1 MGMNQSADEKRRLF
15 RNAAANWAGFVSQ
28 LAVAFFLSP
37 IIVRG
42 LGDRS
47 YGIWSQIES
56 VLAYLMLFD
65 LGIGA
70 AVVRYVARFEA
81 CKDQT
86 SLNRLFNTS
95 FALFLAAGL
104 AAGVLGALLAF
115 FGLGPLGV
123 PEDLLTEAR
132 WLLLV
137 LAGNLALGFPMGTYA
152 AVLDGLGRYPTKTG
166 IRVGLRLVNCVLVV
180 LVLRQQGG
188 VVGVAL
194 AATATNIAEH
204 ILVALFAHLY
214 LPALRLAPRFVDR
227 QTLRLIQGYSWDA
240 FVIMIANRICF
251 QTDAL
256 VIGAFLL
263 APQYITFFAI
273 GFRLVEYAK
282 NSLREV
288 LTVLTP
294 TISALDA
301 RGNQEGIR
309 NLFVDCSR
317 YALWLILPV
326 WFGLLFLGRPFL
338 CLWLDEE
345 HAANS
350 YPTLVILSLPLALAM
365 TQVVS
370 TRILYGIGRLRWL
383 AWAAVFQAVAN
394 LGLSVLLVKPWG
406 IEGVAWG
413 TTVPNAIY
421 FVAVLFYVCRIL
433 GLSVGAYTR
442 RALLTPLLVSI
453 PLAVGWAVSV
463 TWFPPASWAGFFA
476 TLVAGCAA
484 YLPAAAVA
492 ELGWEVLVRA
502 VCRAVAAPATR
513 SDVAV

>member
-1 MGMNQSADEKRRLF
+1 MAMNQPADEKQRLF

-65 LGIGA
+65 LGVGA
-70 AVVRYVARFEA
+70 AVVRYVAKFEA

-95 FALFLAAGL
+95 FALFLTAGL
-104 AAGVLGALLAF
+104 AVGGLGALLAF

-123 PEDLLTEAR
+123 PEDLLPEAR

-152 AVLDGLGRYPTKTG
+152 AVLDGLGCYPTKTF

-194 AATATNIAEH
+194 AATATNVVEH
-204 ILVALFAHLY
+204 ILVALFAHVY
-214 LPALRLAPRFVDR
+214 LPALRLSPRFVDR

-240 FVIMIANRICF
+240 FVIMIANRVCF

-256 VIGAFLL
+256 VIGAFL

-273 GFRLVEYAK
+273 GARLVEYAK

-294 TISALDA
+294 TISALEA

-317 YALWLILPV
+317 YALWLILPA

-338 CLWLDEE
+338 CLWLDED
-345 HAANS
+345 HAAHS

-383 AWAAVFQAVAN
+383 AWAAVFQAIVNFA
-394 LGLSVLLVKPWG
+394 LSVLLVRPWG

-421 FVAVLFYVCRIL
+421 FVAVLFYVCRVL
-433 GLSVGAYTR
+433 GLRVGAYTR
-442 RALLTPLLVSI
+442 RALLVPALVSI
-453 PLAVGWAVSV
+453 PLALGWAASV
-463 TWFPPASWAGFFA
+463 TWFPPASWAGFFV
-476 TLVAGCAA
+476 TLIVGCAP
-484 YLPAAAVA
+484 YLLAAAVA
-492 ELGWEVLVRA
+492 ELGWDVLVRA
-502 VCRAVAAPATR
+502 VCRAIAAPGPR
-513 SDVAV
+513 SDVPV